1 MSYQWNR
8 WNRLLQSKSPFKRL
22 VSRRLV
28 QATCLVSILILSS
41 CQFLD
46 NTDNPTKNPG
56 TNPDHKHIIGVEF
69 TGTGDGG
76 VWPPQALGATNV
88 TAVRNYSGG
97 LSMQTLAS
105 SFVVKER
112 FDKHSGLNSIRGS
125 RYASFEID
133 IVDEK
138 DVAGKDTE
146 GVYARTTYYN
156 YVSDLT
162 IDAWIDSNDS
172 IQYKVQPAYTTQP
185 PENREEEAEAVRL
198 AKADLL
204 SKGFGDVNNLKGTA
218 MLAFP
223 SEDDVA
229 ATGNGFY
236 SQRILY
242 ATFGQ
247 GDGQVPVYKALVNLS
262 QSTVS
267 DSGRVASY

>member
-1 MSYQWNR
+1 
-8 WNRLLQSKSPFKRL
+8 
-22 VSRRLV
+22 
-28 QATCLVSILILSS
+28 
-41 CQFLD
+41 
-46 NTDNPTKNPG
+46 
-56 TNPDHKHIIGVEF
+56 
-69 TGTGDGG
+69 
-76 VWPPQALGATNV
+76 
-88 TAVRNYSGG
+88 
-97 LSMQTLAS
+97 
-105 SFVVKER
+105 
-112 FDKHSGLNSIRGS
+112 
-125 RYASFEID
+125 
-133 IVDEK
+133 
-138 DVAGKDTE
+138 
-146 GVYARTTYYN
+146 
-156 YVSDLT
+156 
-162 IDAWIDSNDS
+162 
-172 IQYKVQPAYTTQP
+172 VQPAYTTQP